1 MKSESL
7 IRVYRIYCIL
17 LGIVIIFAGLCLMA
31 GCINIYF
38 LGDQPFSREIV
49 AETFSG
55 IALPVYLC
63 LAMTILGFIFDLYL
77 SLSGLRTDTKDKMFR
92 PYAFM
97 HQRLAD
103 TKDVLQA
110 GPEVLAQITK
120 MRKNRKMHSTIR
132 TIVILLAFGLFL
144 VYALN
149 GANYHQSDINSSMIK
164 AMLVML
170 PALAISFGYGLFV
183 AIHNESSMRKEI
195 DLLKT
200 LPSLSKDDAST
211 QLTEETDRMEE
222 RKLNHY
228 RLVILFVAVFFLIYG
243 FIAGGTA
250 DVLTKAI
257 NICTECIGLG

>member
-1 MKSESL
+1 
-7 IRVYRIYCIL
+7 
-17 LGIVIIFAGLCLMA
+17 
-31 GCINIYF
+31 
-38 LGDQPFSREIV
+38 
-49 AETFSG
+49 
-55 IALPVYLC
+55 
-63 LAMTILGFIFDLYL
+63 
-77 SLSGLRTDTKDKMFR
+77 
-92 PYAFM
+92 
-97 HQRLAD
+97 
-103 TKDVLQA
+103 
-110 GPEVLAQITK
+110 
-120 MRKNRKMHSTIR
+120 
-132 TIVILLAFGLFL
+132 
-144 VYALN
+144 
-149 GANYHQSDINSSMIK
+149 
-164 AMLVML
+164 ML